1 MYEALSYRARGWRS
15 DLHTSSASRALAH
28 MGGAAKWLLLR
39 CCMASI
45 SRVFVSRPRGC
56 RRSSYAALWPR
67 GGGGGHALGAL
78 GGAAAAERVARGG
91 RGMQV
96 MHLIECGG
104 SFWSAVPE
112 GRMSPPAPSS
122 AASAPSSAASAASS
136 AASAPSSAGA
146 SSTGPSPSA
155 SSPLASSPLAGK
167 SVLAV

>member
-1 MYEALSYRARGWRS
+1 MEERPAYLERLARPGTHGGRS
-15 DLHTSSASRALAH
+15 EV
-28 MGGAAKWLLLR
+28 AA
-39 CCMASI
+39 
-45 SRVFVSRPRGC
+45 
-56 RRSSYAALWPR
+56 AALLYGVDIACFRVSPKGLSEELIR
-67 GGGGGHALGAL
+67 GPMAAAGGGGHALGAL